1 MQDAMQFNAQLQR
14 CATLRACTDLFRAEI
29 EPLRFQAFACRE
41 VDTGNRSR
49 TIFYVKHWPSAVER
63 FYQQRSRFAE
73 RNPVLDAV
81 ASRQTPFTWADL
93 RAERS
98 FARAGQDALDMLAAQ
113 GLQDAF
119 VVPLPAGGSRVGIVS
134 MSSDGPVT
142 RDPAIRSYLSIIAAL
157 LHGRSRA
164 LGASD
169 SLPAPP
175 MGLTEREF
183 ACLRLVARGMS
194 DMAIGKTLGIAAS
207 TAHEYIEKAKS
218 RLDVRSR
225 PELTAVVASFGII
238 DVPSQSRPVRDQA
251 RHDRRGA
258 VKFGKQPL

>member
-1 MQDAMQFNAQLQR
+1 MPMRDAMQFNAQLQR

-41 VDTGNRSR
+41 IDTSNRSR

-63 FYQQRSRFAE
+63 FYQQRARFAE

-81 ASRQTPFTWADL
+81 SSRQAAFTWADL
-93 RAERS
+93 RADRS

-142 RDPAIRSYLSIIAAL
+142 HDPAIRSYLSIIAAL
-157 LHGRSRA
+157 LHGRTRA

-169 SLPAPP
+169 RLPAPP

-194 DMAIGKTLGIAAS
+194 DMAIGKALGIAAS

-225 PELTAVVASFGII
+225 PELTAVVASFGVI
-238 DVPSQSRPVRDQA
+238 DVPSQSRPGRDQA
-251 RHDRRGA
+251 RHDRRGT
-258 VKFGKQPL
+258 V